1 MRQKITGFYIFIRY
15 VRGVLQSDFNNNS
28 KIYTRI
34 KLRNYFF
41 LMCGLIN
48 FITISTLLKE
58 IFSSENLSGK
68 WDSIS
73 DLPDFRGYIYVSGKP
88 KTCIKSAH
96 F

>member
-1 MRQKITGFYIFIRY
+1 
-15 VRGVLQSDFNNNS
+15 
-28 KIYTRI
+28 
-34 KLRNYFF
+34 
-41 LMCGLIN
+41 MCGLIN

-88 KTCIKSAH
+88 KNVHQNSTFLKLRRRGTGMYLWVP
-96 F
+96 

>member
-1 MRQKITGFYIFIRY
+1 M
-15 VRGVLQSDFNNNS
+15 LQSKFKDNS

-34 KLRNYFF
+34 KLRIYFF

-73 DLPDFRGYIYVSGKP
+73 DLPDFRGYIHVSEKP
-88 KTCIKSAH
+88 KTCVKTAH